1 MIGRADVNDVRIA
14 MSRGDQ
20 VIDVRT
26 AEEYATTH
34 IAGSTLIP
42 LFAVPLRMS
51 ELDRHRPVVVVC
63 RSGARATQACEYL
76 AAHGFDVQV
85 LEGGIEAWSA
95 AGQPVMTGTHSFA

>member
-1 MIGRADVNDVRIA
+1 MIGRANVDEVRIA
-14 MSRGDQ
+14 LSRGDQ

-26 AEEYATTH
+26 AEEYAAAH

-51 ELDRHRPVVVVC
+51 ELDRHRPVYVVC
-63 RSGARATQACEYL
+63 RSGARATQACMYL
-76 AAHGFDVQV
+76 GEHGFDVHV

>member
-1 MIGRADVNDVRIA
+1 MIGRADVNEVRTA

-26 AEEYATTH
+26 PEEYAAAH

-42 LFAVPLRMS
+42 LFTVPLRMS
-51 ELDRHRPVVVVC
+51 ELDRQRPVYVVC
-63 RSGARATQACEYL
+63 RSGARATQACEHL
-76 AAHGFDVQV
+76 QEHGFEVHV